1 MLEALRCRYC
11 SGFINP
17 RTYTCEYCG
26 TVYMKP
32 KSSFE
37 LPPRELVVVREA
49 PLITYSSRLA
59 VDRWNVMDIPEEELR
74 KIVSNNLVENFEN
87 AIAENMNIEAEN
99 DIIRGQII
107 YRARLRVVK
116 PNFKWGT

>member
-1 MLEALRCRYC
+1 MLEALRCRFC
-11 SGFINP
+11 GGFINP

-49 PLITYSSRLA
+49 PLITYSSSLA
-59 VDRWNVMDIPEEELR
+59 VDRFNIVGIPEDELR
-74 KIVSNNLVENFEN
+74 GIVSNNLVENFEK
-87 AIAENMNIEAEN
+87 AIAENMNIEAEH

-116 PNFKWGT
+116 PNYRF